1 MFFFKPIIKIH
12 KFVDDSLITKVKW
25 NMSLSLREIKYAY
38 LSGRG
43 DGPIASV
50 PWTVP

>member
-1 MFFFKPIIKIH
+1 
-12 KFVDDSLITKVKW
+12 
-25 NMSLSLREIKYAY
+25 MSLYLRAIKYAY

-50 PWTVP
+50 PQTVP